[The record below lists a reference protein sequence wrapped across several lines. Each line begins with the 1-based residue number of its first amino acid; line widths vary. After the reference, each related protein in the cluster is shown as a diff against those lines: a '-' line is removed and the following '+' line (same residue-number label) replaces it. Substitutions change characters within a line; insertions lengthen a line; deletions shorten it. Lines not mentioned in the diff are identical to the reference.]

1 MGVFALGV
9 GGKPLLVLNRA
20 LLLDSFNLFPSTSL
34 SLSHRPA
41 AGPKLS
47 SLRWSTPPH
56 ITFLASLE

>member
-9 GGKPLLVLNRA
+9 GGKSLLVLNRA
-20 LLLDSFNLFPSTSL
+20 PLLDPFSLFPSTSL

-47 SLRWSTPPH
+47 
-56 ITFLASLE
+56 